1 MSKKFKGVLL
11 FAALASLVGLVL
23 SVCPTRSMAEEAD
36 GRTVTVVVSDL
47 DSYSAVQQVNELL
60 SDPSITTLNVID
72 ASLVARNRVSGES
85 AINPIWDVPT
95 DLRNLTYLG
104 NVTGS
109 TRIASAK
116 GYPGM
121 NLEISCTRDVSNEY
135 SCSVSLNAGLVSSYV
150 GFNVSSSVSV
160 AVTGSADVPYYHN
173 GNRVSSMTLNA
184 YPLYYNYSYD
194 VYQYNNYVAKG
205 YARNVA
211 GCTFS
216 RSYSYA

>member
-11 FAALASLVGLVL
+11 FAVLASLVGLVL

-47 DSYSAVQQVNELL
+47 DSSSAVQQVNELL

-72 ASLVARNRVSGES
+72 ASLVARNRVSGDS

-121 NLEISCTRDVSNEY
+121 NLEISCTKEVSNEY
-135 SCSVSLNAGLVSSYV
+135 SCSVSLDSHLVSGCV
-150 GFNVSSSVSV
+150 GFDVSDTESVSV
-160 AVTGSADVPYYHN
+160 SGSADVPYYYN
-173 GNRVSSMTLNA
+173 GRRVASMTLNA
-184 YPLYYNYSYD
+184 YTLYENYSYD
-194 VYQYNNYVAKG
+194 VYQYNSYVATG
-205 YARNVA
+205 YARRA
-211 GCTFS
+211 SGCTFS
-216 RSYSYA
+216 RTYSYA